1 MKKLILGI
9 ITVLIFTSSV
19 FGQRKMR
26 EEAMEKVKAYRVE
39 YFTDNLELTAKE
51 AEVFWPIYDDFQ
63 TKKERIRRTGKKQ
76 RKVELM
82 SDEEVENYL
91 VAHLNQEQKLLDLK
105 KDFFR
110 EVKLVLPIRKVAMI
124 PQTEKSFR
132 KEILSEMR
140 KRRQETRGQG
150 QRGN

>member
-1 MKKLILGI
+1 MKKLILGTI
-9 ITVLIFTSSV
+9 AVLIFTNNV

-26 EEAMEKVKAYRVE
+26 EEAMEKVKAYRIE
-39 YFTDNLELTAKE
+39 FFTKNLELTTKE
-51 AEVFWPIYDDFQ
+51 AKVFWPIYDDFQ
-63 TKKERIRRTGKKQ
+63 TKKEHIRRTGNNQ

-91 VAHLNQEQKLLDLK
+91 AVHLDQEQKLLDLK

-110 EVKLVLPIRKVAMI
+110 EIKTVLPIRKVAMI
-124 PQTEKSFR
+124 PQTEKDFR

-140 KRRQETRGQG
+140 RRRQG